1 MRFLAQLMTRQVRQ
15 FASTWDADHATA
27 RPSAP
32 QPPFVT
38 GLLARRS
45 AGHQAHPRALAG
57 HWRVRAS
64 FALSATKEPA
74 KTRRIHASTRGRLT
88 T

>member
-1 MRFLAQLMTRQVRQ
+1 VRFLAQLMTRQVRQ

-38 GLLARRS
+38 GLLAVPPE
-45 AGHQAHPRALAG
+45 A
-57 HWRVRAS
+57 
-64 FALSATKEPA
+64 PA
-74 KTRRIHASTRGRLT
+74 APPGTRRTRER
-88 T
+88 